1 MALYSLSFFIS
12 TSRGCNLPLLYFATK
27 RPKDCS
33 SLLSPQ
39 KLLPGI
45 YDLRKSALD
54 IFTCKPMYFSHTSYQ
69 STFFIC
75 SLAPD
80 TLGRPC
86 FLIFGIPFTAGCFVV
101 SSVLDAVFLQTMRT
115 NTAACYFRLLLLFLC
130 WWWLLVI
137 RITSTFVFNFAVVS
151 ICFSALKNWWLQLV
165 FTLYKL
171 VSWS

>member
-1 MALYSLSFFIS
+1 MALYFIS
-12 TSRGCNLPLLYFATK
+12 LFPFTSRGCNFPLLYIVIK
-27 RPKDCS
+27 RPKYC
-33 SLLSPQ
+33 SLLPVP
-39 KLLPGI
+39 KNNPPERC
-45 YDLRKSALD
+45 DMRNSALD

-101 SSVLDAVFLQTMRT
+101 SSVLDAVFLQKMRT

-151 ICFSALKNWWLQLV
+151 ICFSALKN
-165 FTLYKL
+165 
-171 VSWS
+171 